1 MLVFKKIQKN
11 KKNQNLKKKEK
22 LRNQVWGPNHT
33 SPINTTKPTHTRGGE
48 EKIHKERGGI
58 LGLKREGHKKK
69 SKPKPISF
77 KPPPPSL

>member
-11 KKNQNLKKKEK
+11 KKNQNLKRKEK

-48 EKIHKERGGI
+48 EKIHKERGGNF
-58 LGLKREGHKKK
+58 GVEKRGTQKK
-69 SKPKPISF
+69 I
-77 KPPPPSL
+77 